1 MSLEIENLYTVFKK
15 CPRISTDSRN
25 IVKDSIFFALK
36 GTHFDGNT
44 FAEKALDNGAAF
56 IVIDNPNYYKNE
68 RCLLVND
75 ALITLQQLALEHRK
89 HLNIPVLGIT
99 GSNGKTT
106 TKELIACVLGTQF
119 NCLATKGN
127 LNNHIGVPLTILS
140 VTPDTQIAVVEMGA
154 NHIGEIQELC
164 DIALPDYGII
174 TNIGKAH
181 LEGFKNI
188 ENIIHTKAALY
199 RSVEKNGRSVFVN
212 ADDDLLLKLSAHQK
226 RTTYSLTN
234 EGETKVQIADTDPYL
249 SLVWNNFMLKTHLF
263 GVYNIYNV
271 LAAIS
276 VGKFFKISDNN
287 IVKAISSYTPV
298 NNRSQ
303 IIKTNC
309 NTIIMDAYNANPTS
323 MDAAI
328 KSFLEIK
335 EGEKVLIL
343 GDMLE
348 LGNDSEQEHKKIVEL
363 LVKGGVKEVL
373 LVGEVFSYVGKGIFN
388 AFSNNEELKQYLESN
403 KFQGKTILVKGS
415 RGIKL
420 ENILPVL

>member
-15 CPRISTDSRN
+15 YPRVSTDSRHIEKN
-25 IVKDSIFFALK
+25 SIFFALK
-36 GTHFDGNT
+36 GAHFDGNT
-44 FAEKALDNGAAF
+44 FAEKALEAGAAF
-56 IVIDNPNYYKNE
+56 VVIDNPNYYKNE
-68 RCLLVND
+68 RSLLVND
-75 ALITLQQLALEHRK
+75 VLVALQQLALEHRK

-106 TKELIACVLGTQF
+106 TKELIAGVLGTQY

-140 VTPDTQIAVVEMGA
+140 VTSDTQISVVEMGA
-154 NHIGEIQELC
+154 NHIGEIEELC
-164 DIALPDYGII
+164 NITLPDYGII

-181 LEGFKNI
+181 LEGFENM

-199 RSVEKNGRSVFVN
+199 RSVEKKGRCVFVN
-212 ADDDLLLKLSAHQK
+212 ADDALLLKLSAHQK
-226 RTTYSLTN
+226 RTTYSLNN
-234 EGETKVQIADTDPYL
+234 EGETKIQIADTDPYL
-249 SLVWNNFMLKTHLF
+249 SLVWNNFMIKTHLF

-276 VGKFFKISDNN
+276 VGKFFNISDNN
-287 IVKAISSYTPV
+287 IVEAISSYTPV

-303 IIKTNC
+303 IIKTKC

-323 MDAAI
+323 MEAAI
-328 KSFLEIK
+328 KSFLAMK
-335 EGEKVLIL
+335 ANKKVLIL

-363 LVKGGVKEVL
+363 LVKGGFKEVL
-373 LVGEVFSYVGKGIFN
+373 LVGDIFSGVGNGVFKTFGN
-388 AFSNNEELKQYLESN
+388 HEALKLFLESEIL
-403 KFQGKTILVKGS
+403 QGKTILVKGS

-420 ENILPVL
+420 ENVLPAL

>member
-15 CPRISTDSRN
+15 YPRISTDSRHIEKN
-25 IVKDSIFFALK
+25 SIFFALK
-36 GTHFDGNT
+36 GAHFDGNT
-44 FAEKALDNGAAF
+44 FAEKALEAGAAYV
-56 IVIDNPNYYKNE
+56 VIDNPNYCKNE
-68 RCLLVND
+68 KCLLVND
-75 ALITLQQLALEHRK
+75 VLVALQQLALEHRK

-106 TKELIACVLGTQF
+106 TKELIAGVLGTQY

-140 VTPDTQIAVVEMGA
+140 VTSDTQISVVEMGA
-154 NHIGEIQELC
+154 NHIGEIEELC
-164 DIALPDYGII
+164 NIALPDYGII

-181 LEGFKNI
+181 LEGFKNM

-199 RSVEKNGRSVFVN
+199 RSVEKKGCCVFVN
-212 ADDDLLLKLSAHQK
+212 ADDALLLNLSANQK
-226 RTTYSLTN
+226 RTTYSLNN

-276 VGKFFKISDNN
+276 VGKFFNISDNN

-303 IIKTNC
+303 IIKTKC

-323 MDAAI
+323 MEAAI
-328 KSFLEIK
+328 KSFLAMK
-335 EGEKVLIL
+335 ANEKVLIL

-373 LVGEVFSYVGKGIFN
+373 LVGDVFSCVGNGVFKTFGN
-388 AFSNNEELKQYLESN
+388 HEALKLFLESN
-403 KFQGKTILVKGS
+403 ILQGKTILVKGS

-420 ENILPVL
+420 ENVLPAL